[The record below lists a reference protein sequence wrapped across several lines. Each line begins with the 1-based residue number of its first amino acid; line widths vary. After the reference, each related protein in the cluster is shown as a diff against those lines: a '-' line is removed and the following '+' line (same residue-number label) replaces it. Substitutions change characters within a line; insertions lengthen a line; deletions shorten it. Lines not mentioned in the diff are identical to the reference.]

1 MTAPLPVA
9 VPPLRLQNVYL
20 VSERPGELHHFYATA
35 LGLPLKFRDEDRWI
49 QYQLG
54 NASVSLA
61 CKDEAA
67 PATSGAV
74 LVLEVDDF
82 TGAPERITAAGGQVL
97 GLRDMGTH
105 GAVLSLRD
113 PEGHVVQLFKR
124 ASAAKP

>member
-1 MTAPLPVA
+1 MTEPLPVPA
-9 VPPLRLQNVYL
+9 PPLRLQNVYL
-20 VSERPGELHHFYATA
+20 VSERPDELHHFYATA

-49 QYQLG
+49 QYHLG
-54 NASVSLA
+54 NASMALA
-61 CKDEAA
+61 CKDESA

-74 LVLEVDDF
+74 LVLEVETFD
-82 TGAPERITAAGGQVL
+82 GAAERITFAGGQVL

-124 ASAAKP
+124 ARTAKP